1 MIREHAQKSLLAP
14 EKNFRWRAGEITR
27 LEGFT
32 DAVFAFAVTLLVV
45 SLEVP
50 KTYSELVLA
59 MKGFIAFAICFAILV
74 WIWREHYIFSRR
86 YGLQTGY
93 TVFLNSVLL
102 FVALFYVYPL
112 KFVFTVLVG
121 TFWGAALPVKLEEM
135 INIHQTGNLMMIYS
149 LGFTAVFGVFALLY
163 AYAYRKRADL
173 DLNEYET
180 LVTRK
185 SLVDHIAMAA
195 LGVLIAIIAKL
206 LPPNLAGGAGY
217 LYALIG
223 VYHGVSGTIYSKK
236 EKIALERVNTRQ
248 SASGV

>member
-1 MIREHAQKSLLAP
+1 M
-14 EKNFRWRAGEITR
+14 
-27 LEGFT
+27 
-32 DAVFAFAVTLLVV
+32 TLLVV

-50 KTYSELVLA
+50 RTYSELVLA
-59 MKGFIAFAICFAILV
+59 MKGFVAFAICFAILV
-74 WIWREHYIFSRR
+74 WIWHEHYIFSRR

-121 TFWGAALPVKLEEM
+121 TFWGSTLPAKLNDM
-135 INIHQTGNLMMIYS
+135 INIHQAGSLMMIYS

-163 AYAYRKRADL
+163 GYAYRNRAEL

-185 SLVDHIAMAA
+185 SVIDHTAMAF
-195 LGVLIAIIAKL
+195 LGTVIAIIAKL

-217 LYALIG
+217 LFSLIG
-223 VYHGVSGTIYSKK
+223 VYHGVAGSIFGKK
-236 EKIALERVNTRQ
+236 EKLALERVNAGQQ
-248 SASGV
+248 SPGV